1 MKISYNWLCNY
12 LNVEVP
18 PDKVAEMLTGCGL
31 EIESQ
36 EPYCPVKGGLKGV
49 VIGEVLTC
57 MKHPNSDHLSLTT
70 VDVGSGEPLKIVCGA
85 PNVAAGQ
92 KVAVATV
99 GTTLYFNEKAITLQ
113 KTKIRGEISEGMI
126 CAEDELGLG
135 SSHAGIL
142 VLDNSAKTGT
152 PAAGFFNIE
161 TDTVFTIG
169 LTPNRIDAAS
179 HVGVARDLVAVINNF
194 GGDATI
200 KNQSATLILPDVS
213 SFKPDNL
220 KRVIGVEVEDPVAC
234 PRYTALT
241 ISGIRV
247 KESPAW
253 LRNRLEAVGLRPIN
267 NIVDITNFILMELG
281 QPLHAFDCDQISGGK
296 VVVRKYPQDTLFVT
310 LDNVE
315 RKLSSADLMI
325 SNEIDPMCLAGVFG
339 GIRSGVTEQ
348 TTSVFIESACFDPGH
363 IRKTSRGHGLQTD
376 ASFRF
381 ERGADIHIT
390 EYALKRAALLIK
402 EIAGGEISSEI
413 IDVYPL
419 PRNPVMVDL
428 HFDHCDLLIGKK
440 IPRELIR
447 SILLDLGIK
456 IESTLPLIPSTDN
469 PHRNQGSID
478 HGEGNVPLNEVSG
491 LRLAIPVSKVD
502 VTREADVI
510 EEIIRIYSYNNIE
523 IEETL
528 HTSLSRTATNDP
540 EKIQNRIS
548 DYLSANGFYE
558 IMTNSLTKSAYYS
571 KFGEHLQNRS
581 VRMLNPLSRDLDMMR
596 QTLLFGLLETV
607 VYNQNRKIPDL
618 KLYEFGK
625 VYRLDPSGENPV
637 KGYHE
642 ERRLALLMTGRKEP
656 ESWNSGNE
664 RCDFFDLKNMVA
676 NLFKMLAIHKSRIGT
691 APLSSSFISTGLK
704 YSFGQ
709 SEAGIMGSISGLY
722 LKEFDIVQPVYY
734 AELNWDLLRSII
746 PAQQARYQELPKFPE
761 VRRDLA
767 LLLDQGITF
776 NDIERVAFQTET
788 KLLRKVGLFDV
799 YEGENLGRGKK
810 SYAIAFI
817 LRDEAHTLT
826 ENEIE
831 KTMERL
837 IKAFSNQLNA
847 RIR

>member
-36 EPYCPVKGGLKGV
+36 EPYCSVKGGLKGV
-49 VIGEVLTC
+49 VIGEVLNC
-57 MKHPNSDHLSLTT
+57 RKHPNSDHLSLTT
-70 VDVGSGEPLKIVCGA
+70 VDIGLEEPLRIVCGA

-99 GTTLYFNEKAITLQ
+99 GTTLYFNEKEITLQ

-135 SSHAGIL
+135 DSHAGIL
-142 VLDNSAKTGT
+142 VLDSSAKPGT
-152 PAAGFFNIE
+152 SAADYFSIE

-194 GGDATI
+194 GGDRIARDP
-200 KNQSATLILPDVS
+200 SASLILPDVS
-213 SFKPDNL
+213 SFRPDNL
-220 KRVIGVEVEDPVAC
+220 KRVIGVEVEDSVAC

-241 ISGIRV
+241 ISGIHV

-281 QPLHAFDCDQISGGK
+281 QPLHAFDCDQILGGK
-296 VVVRKYPQDTLFVT
+296 IVVRKYPQDTQFVT

-325 SNEIDPMCLAGVFG
+325 SNENEPMCLAGVFG

-419 PRNPVMVDL
+419 PRKPVMVDL
-428 HFDHCDLLIGKK
+428 HFDHSDRLIGKK

-456 IESTLPLIPSTDN
+456 IECILPLIPGSCNQQHD
-469 PHRNQGSID
+469 QGSNVQE
-478 HGEGNVPLNEVSG
+478 EGHPPLNEAGG
-491 LRLAIPVSKVD
+491 LKLVIPASKVD

-510 EEIIRIYSYNNIE
+510 EEIIRIYGYNNIE

-548 DYLSANGFYE
+548 DYLSANGFNE
-558 IMTNSLTKSAYYS
+558 TMTNSLTKSAYYS
-571 KFGEHLQNRS
+571 KFGDHLPSRS
-581 VRMLNPLSRDLDMMR
+581 VRILNPLSRDLDIMR
-596 QTLLFGLLETV
+596 QTLLFGALETV
-607 VYNQNRKIPDL
+607 VYNQNRKFPDL
-618 KLYEFGK
+618 KLYEFGN
-625 VYRLDPSGENPV
+625 VYSLDPSGTNPV
-637 KGYHE
+637 TGYHE
-642 ERRLALLMTGRKEP
+642 EKRLALLMTGRKEP
-656 ESWNSGNE
+656 ESWNSAND
-664 RCDFFDLKNMVA
+664 RCDFFDLKNMIV
-676 NLFKMLAIHKSRIGT
+676 NLFKILSIDKSQIVT
-691 APLSSSFISTGLK
+691 VPINTSFISTGLK
-704 YSFGQ
+704 YLLGQ
-709 SEAGIMGSISGLY
+709 SEVGIIGSISGSY
-722 LKEFDIVQPVYY
+722 LKEFDIAQPVYY
-734 AELNWDLLRSII
+734 AELNWDMLLSMI
-746 PAQQARYQELPKFPE
+746 PTQLARYQEMPKFPE

-767 LLLDQGITF
+767 LLVDQKITF

-788 KLLRKVGLFDV
+788 KLLTKVGLFDV
-799 YEGENLGRGKK
+799 YEGENLERGKK
-810 SYAIAFI
+810 SYAVAFV
-817 LRDEAHTLT
+817 LREETHTLT
-826 ENEIE
+826 EKEIE
-831 KTMERL
+831 RTMERL